1 MWIKKIKLL
10 KGRNSLFTLN
20 NPAHF
25 LIGKYILIVKLAT
38 VILAAGKGKRMKN
51 PDKSKVMFDLSGK
64 PLIQYV
70 VELALKIHSDK
81 IVLIVGH
88 QKQSVID
95 FVNEKFSADI
105 SRIKFAHQDEQ
116 LGTGH
121 AVMQTYEELKD
132 FDGDVLILSGD
143 VPLLKYETIEK
154 FLSFHQSNNFKASLL
169 SAIFEDPFGYGRI
182 IRDDKLN
189 FVDIKEEKDSSE
201 EEKKIKEINSG
212 IYIIESKLL
221 FEAIKTL
228 KTDNAQG
235 EYYLTDV
242 FKYFKNNGIKIGAVP
257 VDNNIEICGI
267 NTIEQLK
274 ELEEKYF

>member
-1 MWIKKIKLL
+1 
-10 KGRNSLFTLN
+10 
-20 NPAHF
+20 
-25 LIGKYILIVKLAT
+25 VKLAT

-51 PDKSKVMFDLSGK
+51 PDKSKVMFELNGK

-95 FVNEKFSADI
+95 FINNKFKDDI

-121 AVMQTYEELKD
+121 AVMQTYDELKD

-143 VPLLKYETIEK
+143 VPLLKFETIEK
-154 FLSFHQSNNFKASLL
+154 FLSFHYDNKFRASLL

-182 IRDDKLN
+182 IRDSENN
-189 FVDIKEEKDSSE
+189 FVDIREEKDSTE
-201 EEKKIKEINSG
+201 EEKNIKEINSG
-212 IYIIESKLL
+212 IYIINNELL
-221 FEAIKTL
+221 FSAIKTL
-228 KTDNAQG
+228 KTDNSQG

-242 FKYFKNNGIKIGAVP
+242 FKYFKENGIKIGAIP

-267 NTIEQLK
+267 NTIDQLK
-274 ELEEKYF
+274 ELERTSI

>member
-1 MWIKKIKLL
+1 
-10 KGRNSLFTLN
+10 
-20 NPAHF
+20 
-25 LIGKYILIVKLAT
+25 VKLAT

-51 PDKSKVMFDLSGK
+51 PDKSKVMFELGGK

-95 FVNEKFSADI
+95 FVKEEFVNNAE
-105 SRIKFAHQDEQ
+105 RIKFAHQDEQ

-121 AVMQTYEELKD
+121 AVMQTYEELKN
-132 FDGDVLILSGD
+132 FKGDVLILSGD
-143 VPLLKYETIEK
+143 VPLLKFETIEK
-154 FLSFHQSNNFKASLL
+154 FLSFHKNNNFRASLL
-169 SAIFEDPFGYGRI
+169 SAIFEDPFNYGRI
-182 IRDDKLN
+182 IRDEKMD
-189 FVDIKEEKDSSE
+189 FVDIREEKDATD
-201 EEKKIKEINSG
+201 EEKNIKEINSG
-212 IYIIESKLL
+212 IYIIDNELL

-242 FKYFKNNGIKIGAVP
+242 FKYFKEKGINIGAVP
-257 VDNNIEICGI
+257 VDNNIEINGI
-267 NTIEQLK
+267 NTIEQLN
-274 ELEEKYF
+274 ELEKKYF